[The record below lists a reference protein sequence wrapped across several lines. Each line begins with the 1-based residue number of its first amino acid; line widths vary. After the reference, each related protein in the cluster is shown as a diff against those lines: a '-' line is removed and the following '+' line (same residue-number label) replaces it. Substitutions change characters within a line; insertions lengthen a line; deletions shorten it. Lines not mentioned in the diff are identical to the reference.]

1 MKMIK
6 LTQYFALFGVLLLS
20 YSCGPKWSEK
30 EGEGFT
36 MIVNHGGATLG
47 YSPESGV
54 QIITVDRMGFKD
66 LNRNGVL
73 DPYEDWRLSTDERA
87 RDLAAK
93 MTVEQIAGLM
103 LYSGHQSIPARP
115 MGYFAGTYDGK
126 PFKEGET
133 DPSQLTDQ
141 QKQFIEKDNLRHVL
155 ITTVQSPE
163 VAAKWNNNM
172 QAFCESIGLGIPANN
187 SSDPRHGT
195 VARMEYDAAAGGD
208 ISMWPSPLGMAA
220 TFRPRLVREFG
231 TVASIEYRALGITTA
246 LSPQVDIATD
256 PRWARFNGTF
266 GEDPKLSAAMAG
278 AYTDG
283 FQSTNGSGWGAESVN
298 AMVKHWP
305 GGGSGEAGRD
315 AHYGAGKYAVYPG
328 ENFDEHLIPFIEGA
342 FKLNGGTESAS
353 AVMPYY
359 TISWGQD
366 TKNGENVGNAY
377 NEYII
382 KDLLREKYGYDGVL
396 CTDWSV
402 THDHNVMDNFIDGKP
417 WGIEDLTEAE
427 RHYKALMVGIDQ
439 FGGNNNTQ
447 PILDAYQMGI
457 EEHGEEKMRERM
469 ETSAVRLLRNIFQ
482 VGIFEN
488 PYVAPS
494 KTAELV
500 GQPAFM
506 RGGFEAQLKSIV
518 MLKNANEVLPLK
530 EKTKVYVPKRFVPA
544 SRNFLGMEIPSSND
558 YPVNMDLVAKYFD
571 ITDNPEQAEAAL
583 VFIENPK
590 SGIGYDKNDVENGGN
605 GYFPM
610 TLQYGDYTATDA
622 RETSIAG
629 GDPLEDFTN
638 RSYRNKSVKTL
649 NATDAQ
655 LVNDTKALMKDKP
668 VLVSIAI
675 TNPMVMSEIE
685 GSADAILLGFGV
697 QDQALLEIISGN
709 SEPSG
714 LLPMQLPIDMKTV
727 EQQFEDVPHDMEVH
741 VDSEGNAYDFAFGLN
756 WDGKIENSRTESYR
770 KVQ

>member
-1 MKMIK
+1 MNK
-6 LTQYFALFGVLLLS
+6 LTLYFALSGLLLLS
-20 YSCGPKWSEK
+20 YSCGPKWSKK

-54 QIITVDRMGFKD
+54 EILTVDRMGFKD

-87 RDLAAK
+87 KDLASK

-220 TFRPRLVREFG
+220 TFRPQLVLEFG
-231 TVASIEYRALGITTA
+231 TVASMEYRALGITTA

-266 GEDPKLSAAMAG
+266 GEDPKLSAAMAR

-328 ENFDEHLIPFIEGA
+328 ENFDEHLTPFIEGA

-439 FGGNNNTQ
+439 FGGNNNAQ

-469 ETSAVRLLRNIFQ
+469 ETSAVRLLRNIIQ

-494 KTAELV
+494 KTAEIV
-500 GQPAFM
+500 GQPQFM
-506 RGGFEAQLKSIV
+506 RGGFEAQLKSVV
-518 MLKNANEVLPLK
+518 MLKNANDVLPLK
-530 EKTKVYVPKRFVPA
+530 EKTKVYVPKRFVAA

-571 ITDNPEQAEAAL
+571 ITDNPEEAEAAL

-638 RSYRNKSVKTL
+638 RSYRNKSTKTL

-655 LVNDTKALMKDKP
+655 LVNDTKAVMKDKP

-714 LLPMQLPIDMKTV
+714 LLPMQLPLNMKTV
-727 EQQFEDVPHDMEVH
+727 ELQFEDLPHDMEVH

-756 WDGKIENSRTESYR
+756 WNGRIEDNRTTKYT
-770 KVQ
+770 K